1 MRILYFLPFLL
12 LASCFSEEKV
22 DIGSGNT
29 FIRYYNGGYN
39 DEPVT
44 ISKTMDNG
52 YIILSNIALND
63 GRYKIKLIKTD
74 DQGNSLWTKIYP
86 EFNTNKTDPLFSQ
99 RAFGLLVM
107 ESGYVLAGENIN
119 TSTGRSRVMVMVIDD
134 NGEMTTEETYPMTG
148 IVPINSDVR
157 GIAITE
163 NTHPDSLDAD
173 KKAKS
178 YIVLGSIT
186 DGGSENM
193 IVGGIKKSDLSATW
207 TRAYGN
213 GDSNLTNKIFLDS
226 EGSIFFGGTV
236 VRQNNRKVRLI
247 KVRQDYQ
254 TTDFDLT
261 IGDPQFNEFGNDICR
276 YGFGFAVIGTTN
288 KNGDNDILFQR
299 LSEDGTVIGT
309 PVIFPIKTTDG
320 IDVPGNKNGNAI
332 SVTQDGGLLLAGTVQ
347 SDDAINFGRGGKD
360 LYLIK
365 IDAFGTLTLQKDIGS
380 RTDDVSVA
388 ALQADDGGYVVLA
401 STTLAGLKTIMLLK
415 TDNNGNIQ

>member
-1 MRILYFLPFLL
+1 MKILFYFLPFLL

-22 DIGSGNT
+22 DIGSSNT
-29 FIRYYNGGYN
+29 FIRYYNGGFN

-44 ISKTMDNG
+44 VSKTIDNG
-52 YIILSNIALND
+52 YIILSNIELND

-99 RAFGLLVM
+99 RAFGLLVLDG
-107 ESGYVLAGENIN
+107 GYVLAGENIN
-119 TSTGRSRVMVMVIDD
+119 TSNKKSQVLVKVIDAD
-134 NGEMTTEETYPMTG
+134 GNQKNEKIYT
-148 IVPINSDVR
+148 SAASVR

-163 NTHPDSLDAD
+163 NTHPDSLDSN
-173 KKAKS
+173 KKPLG
-178 YIVLGSIT
+178 YVLLGSVVGNDT
-186 DGGSENM
+186 ENM

-207 TRAYGN
+207 ARAYGN

-226 EGSIFFGGTV
+226 KGSIFFGGTV
-236 VRQNNRKVRLI
+236 VRQNNRKVRLV
-247 KVRQDYQ
+247 KARQDYQ
-254 TTDFDLT
+254 STDFDLT

-276 YGFGFAVIGTTN
+276 YGFGFAVIGSTN

-309 PVIFPIKTTDG
+309 PVIFPVKTTDG
-320 IDVPGNKNGNAI
+320 IDVPGNKNGNAV

-365 IDAFGTLTLQKDIGS
+365 IDAFGTPTWQKDIGS
-380 RTDDVSVA
+380 RTDDFSVA
-388 ALQADDGGYVVLA
+388 TLQADDGGYVVLA